1 MPRKLARGFRNERV
15 GARSVAGRMT
25 ALSLRLNV
33 RMHGFQMR
41 RCPVQARGP
50 AYGLAV

>member
-1 MPRKLARGFRNERV
+1 MPRKLARGFMNDRV

-33 RMHGFQMR
+33 RGHGFQMYH
-41 RCPVQARGP
+41 CLLQARGP
-50 AYGLAV
+50 A